1 MFLLEIQ
8 LAPLSVRFHHG
19 ELLNTQQ
26 IKKLGDTWI
35 GIIQIFTMLF
45 STETVC
51 GFTTAN
57 LLLKPIDDGNQK
69 KKSPTNS
76 V

>member
-26 IKKLGDTWI
+26 IKKLGATWI
-35 GIIQIFTMLF
+35 GILIKLIIRA
-45 STETVC
+45 S
-51 GFTTAN
+51 
-57 LLLKPIDDGNQK
+57 
-69 KKSPTNS
+69 S
-76 V
+76 